1 MEEDD
6 LRVLVLRDDLG
17 MASYIEDLGTE
28 EE

>member
-6 LRVLVLRDDLG
+6 YRILVLRDDLG
-17 MASYIEDLGTE
+17 MAVYLEDLGTE